1 MTNHNKYEELIPV
14 YSIGALDGDE
24 LEELENHLSGG
35 CDSCRQLLL
44 ENKRIASLIPYSI
57 SEAPPSVDLE
67 RKLMDRISG
76 DKPLE
81 EPRGLFDFLENIR
94 PVWYGLGSA
103 VVAIVLVVLFISNIN
118 LRNVVNDK
126 NTIVKSLSSELNEKN
141 DALVVLRSQ
150 LENKDQK
157 IEDLQLVATRSAE
170 LAAFLQDPDVV
181 IINLVSL
188 VPDLKAVGRVL
199 WNSNEDKAIFYSSN
213 LPLTPPEKTY
223 QLWVIA
229 GDTPKSVGMFD
240 VGQKGMNIIKI
251 DSLSEIK
258 NIQKYAVTLEPVGGV
273 PLPTGEM
280 YLAGDL

>member
-1 MTNHNKYEELIPV
+1 MGSFVNKIKKKKKYDINIKDYNKVIIPQGYQLIN
-14 YSIGALDGDE
+14 I
-24 LEELENHLSGG
+24 
-35 CDSCRQLLL
+35 
-44 ENKRIASLIPYSI
+44 I
-57 SEAPPSVDLE
+57 S
-67 RKLMDRISG
+67 
-76 DKPLE
+76 
-81 EPRGLFDFLENIR
+81 
-94 PVWYGLGSA
+94 Y
-103 VVAIVLVVLFISNIN
+103 NIN
-118 LRNVVNDK
+118 LRNTIDDK
-126 NTIVKSLSSELNEKN
+126 NTIVKSLSSELNEKS

-150 LENKDQK
+150 LEFREQE
-157 IEDLQLVATRSAE
+157 IEDLQLITNRSAE
-170 LAAFLQDPDVV
+170 LAAFLRDPDVV

-188 VPDLKAVGRVL
+188 LPDLKAVGRVL

-229 GDTPKSVGMFD
+229 GDTPKSVGVFD

-258 NIQKYAVTLEPVGGV
+258 SIQKYAVTLEPAGGV